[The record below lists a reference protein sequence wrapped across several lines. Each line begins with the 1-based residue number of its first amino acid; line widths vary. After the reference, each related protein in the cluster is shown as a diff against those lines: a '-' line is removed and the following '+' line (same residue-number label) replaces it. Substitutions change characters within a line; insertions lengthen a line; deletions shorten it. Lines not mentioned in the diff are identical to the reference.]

1 MYYLHHDTIF
11 LTLNLTY
18 GMIIMKVVKMGVN
31 RPIPCIFV
39 CLEMHVDNSGHPAPA
54 VAQKSAVKH
63 FGFTS
68 SLNANVKTRLKF
80 KTNSLNV
87 Y

>member
-39 CLEMHVDNSGHPAPA
+39 CLEMHVDNFGHPARA
-54 VAQKSAVKH
+54 ETV
-63 FGFTS
+63 
-68 SLNANVKTRLKF
+68 R
-80 KTNSLNV
+80 
-87 Y
+87 